1 MRGLMRLG
9 GTLLSMVNLLPLP
22 WPLRILWLRLLYF
35 LTVQGTLIFPSLL
48 SFVEEQNVVYKMGKQ
63 EGEQYESM
71 VQLERVLEY
80 IDAEGIPIP
89 RVREALERAEAQET
103 PPEQLGIFI
112 AQAILD
118 PLTSERVLQSSLRS
132 PRY

>member
-1 MRGLMRLG
+1 MRGLMLLG
-9 GTLLSMVNLLPLP
+9 GTLLSMVNLLPFP
-22 WPLRILWLRLLYF
+22 WPLRLLWLRLLYF

-103 PPEQLGIFI
+103 PPEQLGTFI
-112 AQAILD
+112 ARAILD
-118 PLTSERVLQSSLRS
+118 PMASERVLQASVRS

>member
-35 LTVQGTLIFPSLL
+35 LTVQGTLVFPSLL